1 MELLRDPEA
10 DPAEAKGI
18 GEHLETAYPPLECRN
33 HSGEKVERFKMN
45 FNLISNTF

>member
-18 GEHLETAYPPLECRN
+18 GEHLETAYPHRN
-33 HSGEKVERFKMN
+33 AETIQAKKLKDSK
-45 FNLISNTF
+45 